1 MPYPSGSVGLTS
13 NIGTTGSGDTFPTH
27 LDYLGKGGH
36 RTVATITERD
46 AITEARRSFGMLV
59 TVNAD
64 PVPAN
69 NKTYQLCNVAMGGN
83 NNSLNPNPTPPLPSS
98 NLNWREFS
106 TGSNF
111 NFTGAPKSLYS
122 NPANGQITDYQYTT
136 TRLLDSFTGNT
147 FDEKLR
153 HACLNADNGTIIDCT
168 RYEGQMEFLT
178 ETVVITKSVKL
189 VFPAMTVYY
198 TSDGGVRDHMFW
210 IKSDNVTI
218 EGTGRSSKK
227 DTVSSTYANTQFH
240 MLLPNGATQNGGYH
254 ISNENIN
261 PDTVTEAYNVI
272 TLKGFDCIGVEQNY
286 NDSGPGNTIV
296 PIPWPP
302 TSPNF
307 GLPGYGAGGICIVE
321 GNPFVSGGGNAVNQ
335 VYIENIF
342 VWKTRD
348 HGILLL
354 GAILAQIIN
363 CRVSNAAG
371 HGFYLGG
378 TCVGNT
384 PPFTLGGSTS
394 TYFVNC
400 YASSGKLAG
409 FCAHSASY
417 SQFQNCAAEF
427 FGMGYLLRSS
437 FNVSLF
443 GCGAE
448 QNDSSDNI
456 PINMGISFKSYD
468 GTSVVDKTLN
478 DIGTDITARYKGTSL
493 YIVGGRNLYIPN
505 FFSTEPGNRIGNSTP
520 SSQHTTHITIF
531 QEARAVYI
539 VNPRMT
545 GESPVIN
552 PIRIERTN
560 QGITTSGVAR
570 DINLFFNPE
579 DDRPDAPY
587 FTSAPNIVL
596 TRSSSTTGGCTGIIM
611 DQGSNTEIKN
621 GSTYY
626 RPWFYENSPV
636 YTATTPYKSLLA
648 LDQNNQVLPLVVSEN
663 IYIPITLQVSSTEI
677 FASIIGTE
685 NSRNDVVMPT
695 LNGQTKRIL
704 GLSISGLNSNPTT
717 GQTMIIYLSTN
728 TADTLLYTV
737 TSTSTFPISVTLPS
751 PISITGQNWCLKLV
765 STGGYTP
772 NMICVG
778 LNTVNY

>member
-1 MPYPSGSVGLTS
+1 MPFPSGSVGLTS
-13 NIGTTGSGDTFPTH
+13 NIGTSGQSDTFPTH
-27 LDYLGKGGH
+27 VDYLGLGGH
-36 RTVATITERD
+36 RTVATIAERN

-59 TVNAD
+59 TVNNDATQ
-64 PVPAN
+64 AN
-69 NKTYQLCNVAMGGN
+69 NKTYMLANVKLGGLDNVITN
-83 NNSLNPNPTPPLPSS
+83 NN
-98 NLNWREFS
+98 NWKEFT
-106 TGSNF
+106 TGSSF

-136 TRLLDSFTGNT
+136 TRLLDSFTGGGNT

-153 HACLNADNGTIIDCT
+153 YACLNADNGTIIDCT

-189 VFPAMTVYY
+189 VFPSMSVYY

-210 IKSDNVTI
+210 IKADNVTI

-240 MLLPNGATQNGGYH
+240 MLLPNNATQNGGYH
-254 ISNENIN
+254 ISNENIT

-286 NDSGPGNTIV
+286 DDIGPGNTIV
-296 PIPWPP
+296 PVPWPP

-307 GLPGYGAGGICIVE
+307 GLPGYGAGGVCIVE

-354 GAILAQIIN
+354 GAILAQVIN

-378 TCVGNT
+378 TCVDND

-409 FCAHSASY
+409 FCSHSASY
-417 SQFQNCAAEF
+417 SQFQNCAAEY
-427 FGMGYLLRSS
+427 FGMGYFLRSS

-448 QNDSSDNI
+448 QNDISENI
-456 PINMGISFKSYD
+456 PVNMGITFKSYD
-468 GTSVVDKTLN
+468 GTSVVDNILN
-478 DIGTDITARYKGTSL
+478 DIGPDVRTRYKGSSL
-493 YIVGGRNLYIPN
+493 FIAGGRNLYIPN
-505 FFSTEPGNRIGNSTP
+505 FFSTEPGNRADETEPGSVVTA
-520 SSQHTTHITIF
+520 HINIF
-531 QEARAVYI
+531 QAARAVYI
-539 VNPRMT
+539 VNPRLT
-545 GESPVIN
+545 GTSPVVN
-552 PIRIERTN
+552 PIRIES
-560 QGITTSGVAR
+560 SGADVPR
-570 DINLFFNPE
+570 DVNLFFNPE
-579 DDRPDAPY
+579 DDRPSGTY
-587 FTSAPNIVL
+587 FNSAPNVTLTKLPSIPTPTESNGIVL
-596 TRSSSTTGGCTGIIM
+596 DEGV
-611 DQGSNTEIKN
+611 NTEIKN
-621 GSTYY
+621 GATFY
-626 RPWFYENSPV
+626 RPFIYTPDPV
-636 YTATTPYKSLLA
+636 YTATTPFQSLIG
-648 LDQNNQVLPLVVSEN
+648 LDSDNQVLPLVVSEN

-677 FASIIGTE
+677 FASIRGTE
-685 NSRNDVVMPT
+685 NSRNDVIIPT

-704 GLSISGLNSNPTT
+704 GLSISGLSSNPTT
-717 GQTMIIYLSTN
+717 GQTMGIYLSTN
-728 TADTLLYTV
+728 TTDTLLHTV

-772 NMICVG
+772 NMICVA

>member
-1 MPYPSGSVGLTS
+1 MS
-13 NIGTTGSGDTFPTH
+13 
-27 LDYLGKGGH
+27 
-36 RTVATITERD
+36 
-46 AITEARRSFGMLV
+46 
-59 TVNAD
+59 
-64 PVPAN
+64 
-69 NKTYQLCNVAMGGN
+69 
-83 NNSLNPNPTPPLPSS
+83 
-98 NLNWREFS
+98 
-106 TGSNF
+106 
-111 NFTGAPKSLYS
+111 
-122 NPANGQITDYQYTT
+122 
-136 TRLLDSFTGNT
+136 
-147 FDEKLR
+147 
-153 HACLNADNGTIIDCT
+153 
-168 RYEGQMEFLT
+168 
-178 ETVVITKSVKL
+178 
-189 VFPAMTVYY
+189 VYY
-198 TSDGGVRDHMFW
+198 ESDGGIRDHMFW
-210 IKSDNVTI
+210 IQSDNVTI

-240 MLLPNGATQNGGYH
+240 MILPNNATQHGGYH
-254 ISNENIN
+254 ISNENIT

-296 PIPWPP
+296 PVPWPS

-342 VWKTRD
+342 VWQTRD

-378 TCVGNT
+378 TCVDNVS
-384 PPFTLGGSTS
+384 PFTLGGSTS

-427 FGMGYLLRSS
+427 FGMGYFLRSA

-456 PINMGISFKSYD
+456 PVDMGITFKSYD

-478 DIGTDITARYKGTSL
+478 DIGTDFRTRYKGTSL
-493 YIVGGRNLYIPN
+493 YIGGGRNLYIPN
-505 FFSTEPGNRIGNSTP
+505 FFSTEPGNRTSYSTP
-520 SSQHTTHITIF
+520 SSQHTTHVTIF
-531 QEARAVYI
+531 QAARAVYI

-545 GESPVIN
+545 GTSPVVN
-552 PIRIERTN
+552 PIRIERTLQSDAN
-560 QGITTSGVAR
+560 SDKPR
-570 DINLFFNPE
+570 DINLFFNPI
-579 DDRPDAPY
+579 DDRPDGSY
-587 FTSAPNIVL
+587 FTSAPNVTL
-596 TRSSSTTGGCTGIIM
+596 TRTSSTTGLVSTGIIM
-611 DQGSNTEIKN
+611 DQGTNTEIKN

-626 RPWFYENSPV
+626 RPWFYNNDSV

-648 LDQNNQVLPLVVSEN
+648 LDTNNQVLPITVSEN
-663 IYIPITLQVSSTEI
+663 VYIPITLQVSTSAI
-677 FASIIGTE
+677 YASIRGTK
-685 NSRNDVVMPT
+685 NVRNDVIIPT
-695 LNGQTKRIL
+695 VNGQTKRIL
-704 GLSISGLNSNPTT
+704 GLSISGLTSNPST
-717 GQTMIIYLSTN
+717 GQSMDIYLSTN
-728 TADTLLYTV
+728 SADTLLYSV
-737 TSTSTFPISVTLPS
+737 VPTSTFPISVTLPS
-751 PISITGQNWCLKLV
+751 PVSITGQDWCLKVV
-765 STGGYTP
+765 SSSGYSP
-772 NMICVG
+772 SIGCIA

>member
-1 MPYPSGSVGLTS
+1 MPFPSGSVGLTS
-13 NIGTTGSGDTFPTH
+13 NIGTSGQSDTFPTH
-27 LDYLGKGGH
+27 VDYLGLGGH
-36 RTVATITERD
+36 RTVATIVERD
-46 AITEARRSFGMLV
+46 AITTARRSFGMLV

-64 PVPAN
+64 PTPAN
-69 NKTYQLCNVAMGGN
+69 NKTYQLCNVAMGGVN
-83 NNSLNPNPTPPLPSS
+83 NALTPLATS
-98 NLNWREFS
+98 NLNWKEFAS
-106 TGSNF
+106 GSSF
-111 NFTGAPKSLYS
+111 NFTGGPKSLYS
-122 NPANGQITDYQYTT
+122 DPTTGQITDYQYTT

-153 HACLNADNGTIIDCT
+153 YACLNADNGTIIDCT

-189 VFPAMTVYY
+189 VFPAMSVYY
-198 TSDGGVRDHMFW
+198 VSDGGIRDHMFW
-210 IKSDNVTI
+210 IKADNVTI

-240 MLLPNGATQNGGYH
+240 MVFPNNVTQNGGYH
-254 ISNENIN
+254 ISNENIT

-286 NDSGPGNTIV
+286 DDSGPGNTIV
-296 PIPWPP
+296 PVPWPS

-307 GLPGYGAGGICIVE
+307 PLPGYGAGGICIVE

-354 GAILAQIIN
+354 GAILAQIVN

-378 TCVGNT
+378 TCVDND

-427 FGMGYLLRSS
+427 FGMGYFLRSA

-448 QNDSSDNI
+448 QNDISVNI
-456 PINMGISFKSYD
+456 PVNMGITFKSYD

-478 DIGTDITARYKGTSL
+478 DIGTDVRNRYKGSSL
-493 YIVGGRNLYIPN
+493 FIAGGRNLYIPN
-505 FFSTEPGNRIGNSTP
+505 FFSTEPGNRADEALPGSIVTA
-520 SSQHTTHITIF
+520 HINIF
-531 QEARAVYI
+531 QAARAVYI
-539 VNPRMT
+539 VNPRLT
-545 GESPVIN
+545 GTSPVVN
-552 PIRIERTN
+552 PIRIEL
-560 QGITTSGVAR
+560 SGVDVPR
-570 DINLFFNPE
+570 DVNLFFNPA
-579 DDRPDAPY
+579 DDRPSGDY
-587 FTSAPNIVL
+587 FAEAPNVTLTKLPSTPMPTESNGIVL
-596 TRSSSTTGGCTGIIM
+596 DEGV
-611 DQGSNTEIKN
+611 NTEIKN
-621 GSTYY
+621 GATFY
-626 RPWFYENSPV
+626 RPFIYTPDPV
-636 YTATTPYKSLLA
+636 YGTETTDVKGILGIDNATYQILPLAPASISETIYMSLSYMSASSTVYISPFGISTGSPNSELLA
-648 LDQNNQVLPLVVSEN
+648 LCPPGQNKKILSFSINGTLAPVDPETIDVYLYTASGESLLKQFSDGDTFPAN
-663 IYIPITLQVSSTEI
+663 ITLASPVSI
-677 FASIIGTE
+677 DGPWAIKI
-685 NSRNDVVMPT
+685 VPT
-695 LNGQTKRIL
+695 V
-704 GLSISGLNSNPTT
+704 
-717 GQTMIIYLSTN
+717 Y
-728 TADTLLYTV
+728 
-737 TSTSTFPISVTLPS
+737 
-751 PISITGQNWCLKLV
+751 
-765 STGGYTP
+765 GGY
-772 NMICVG
+772 IKSLALAVI
-778 LNTVNY
+778 NY

>member
-1 MPYPSGSVGLTS
+1 MPFPSGSVGLTS
-13 NIGTTGSGDTFPTH
+13 NIGTSGQSDTFPTH
-27 LDYLGKGGH
+27 VDYLGLGGH
-36 RTVATITERD
+36 RTVATISERN

-59 TVNAD
+59 TVNNDATQ
-64 PVPAN
+64 AN
-69 NKTYQLCNVAMGGN
+69 NKTYMLANVKLGGN
-83 NNSLNPNPTPPLPSS
+83 NNTITDNT
-98 NLNWREFS
+98 NWKEFT
-106 TGSNF
+106 TGSSF
-111 NFTGAPKSLYS
+111 NFTGGPKSLYS
-122 NPANGQITDYQYTT
+122 DPTTNQITDYQYTT
-136 TRLLDSFTGNT
+136 TRLLDSFTDGGNT

-153 HACLNADNGTIIDCT
+153 YACLNADNGTIIDCT

-189 VFPAMTVYY
+189 VFPAMSVYY
-198 TSDGGVRDHMFW
+198 VSDGGIRDHMFW
-210 IKSDNVTI
+210 IKADNVTI

-240 MLLPNGATQNGGYH
+240 MLLPNNATQNGGYH
-254 ISNENIN
+254 ISNENIT

-286 NDSGPGNTIV
+286 DDSGPGETIM

-342 VWKTRD
+342 IWKTRD
-348 HGILLL
+348 HGLLIL

-378 TCVGNT
+378 TCVDNV

-409 FCAHSASY
+409 FCSHSASY
-417 SQFQNCAAEF
+417 SQFQNCAAEY
-427 FGMGYLLRSS
+427 FGMGYFLRSS

-456 PINMGISFKSYD
+456 PVDMGITFKSYD

-478 DIGTDITARYKGTSL
+478 DIGTDFRTRYKGSSL
-493 YIVGGRNLYIPN
+493 YIGGGRNLYIPN
-505 FFSTEPGNRIGNSTP
+505 FFSTEPGNRIGNTTP
-520 SSQHTTHITIF
+520 ASQHTTHITIF

-545 GESPVIN
+545 GESPVLN
-552 PIRIERTN
+552 PIRIERTDQN
-560 QGITTSGVAR
+560 DLNSDKPR
-570 DINLFFNPE
+570 DVNLFFNPI
-579 DDRPDAPY
+579 DDRPDATY
-587 FTSAPNIVL
+587 FASAPNVTLIRVSP
-596 TRSSSTTGGCTGIIM
+596 TNSGCTGIIM
-611 DQGSNTEIKN
+611 DQGTNTEIKN
-621 GSTYY
+621 GATFY
-626 RPWFYENSPV
+626 RPFIYTTDPEYGTETTDVKGILGIDNATYQILPLAQASISETIYMNISGYMGSTFYVSPYGV
-636 YTATTPYKSLLA
+636 ASNTPDPTLLTLCPPGQNKKLLSFSINTTSPLVNPDTIDVYLYTASGESLLKQFSYLDTFPANITLGSPAPIDGPWAIKIVITGAYTGQIKSLALA
-648 LDQNNQVLPLVVSEN
+648 V
-663 IYIPITLQVSSTEI
+663 I
-677 FASIIGTE
+677 
-685 NSRNDVVMPT
+685 
-695 LNGQTKRIL
+695 
-704 GLSISGLNSNPTT
+704 
-717 GQTMIIYLSTN
+717 
-728 TADTLLYTV
+728 
-737 TSTSTFPISVTLPS
+737 
-751 PISITGQNWCLKLV
+751 
-765 STGGYTP
+765 
-772 NMICVG
+772 
-778 LNTVNY
+778 NY